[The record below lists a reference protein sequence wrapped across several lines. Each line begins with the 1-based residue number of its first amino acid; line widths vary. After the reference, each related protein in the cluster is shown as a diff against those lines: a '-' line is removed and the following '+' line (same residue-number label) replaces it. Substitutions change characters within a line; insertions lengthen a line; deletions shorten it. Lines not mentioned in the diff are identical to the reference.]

1 MSTKTREFIRWINK
15 VAKNENEATST
26 NVDFHILLKPQEHKP
41 LIFLESDRHD
51 KFRTK
56 FVETINVHAIRSIF
70 MYSRISGSIILYYM
84 HCNKLNYT
92 LLQGPRY
99 RLDDE

>member
-1 MSTKTREFIRWINK
+1 M
-15 VAKNENEATST
+15 
-26 NVDFHILLKPQEHKP
+26 KPQEHKP

-70 MYSRISGSIILYYM
+70 MYSRISGSIVLYILYYM

-92 LLQGPRY
+92 LLQGPRCH
-99 RLDDE
+99 LDDE

>member
-1 MSTKTREFIRWINK
+1 MKTRLQVQSWFSYFAE
-15 VAKNENEATST
+15 
-26 NVDFHILLKPQEHKP
+26 
-41 LIFLESDRHD
+41 
-51 KFRTK
+51 TK

-92 LLQGPRY
+92 LLQGPRC